1 MLVLV
6 AVVSAG
12 FFLFV
17 LLAMIVNGAWVA
29 HKMTMTERVS
39 VTGDP
44 SHLGLQWEDVG
55 FLSRGDG
62 ISLNGWYLLEGNDDR
77 CIILIHGVDHH
88 RNDPQIRSLQ
98 LGNDLVERGFSV
110 LLFDLRARGES
121 GGTRSSEGDREQ
133 WDVLGAIDYV
143 LGRGIP
149 LERIGL
155 LGFSLGAG
163 VAILVAAQE
172 PRIPAVVSDSGWLD
186 YMTELDRLYLGPIP
200 LPSWTAIFVVLAG
213 RLLFK
218 ADFHKARPVQVVE
231 QVRQPVFFIHGE
243 NDPVIPAEESRVLFE
258 VSDNQEDRIWIV
270 PGADHVNVYR
280 RRPAEYVNR
289 VSSFFH
295 RHIG

>member
-44 SHLGLQWEDVG
+44 SHLGLQWEDVA

-149 LERIGL
+149 LERIGC
-155 LGFSLGAG
+155 
-163 VAILVAAQE
+163 
-172 PRIPAVVSDSGWLD
+172 
-186 YMTELDRLYLGPIP
+186 
-200 LPSWTAIFVVLAG
+200 
-213 RLLFK
+213 
-218 ADFHKARPVQVVE
+218 
-231 QVRQPVFFIHGE
+231 
-243 NDPVIPAEESRVLFE
+243 
-258 VSDNQEDRIWIV
+258 
-270 PGADHVNVYR
+270 
-280 RRPAEYVNR
+280 
-289 VSSFFH
+289 
-295 RHIG
+295 

>member
-44 SHLGLQWEDVG
+44 SHLGLHWEDVA

>member
-44 SHLGLQWEDVG
+44 SHLGLQWEDVA

-218 ADFHKARPVQVVE
+218 ADFHKARPVQVVD

>member
-44 SHLGLQWEDVG
+44 SHLGLQWEDVA

-243 NDPVIPAEESRVLFE
+243 NDPVISAEESRVLFE

>member
-1 MLVLV
+1 
-6 AVVSAG
+6 
-12 FFLFV
+12 
-17 LLAMIVNGAWVA
+17 MIVNGAWVA

-44 SHLGLQWEDVG
+44 SHLGLQWEDVA

-172 PRIPAVVSDSGWLD
+172 PRIPAVVSDSGWPD

>member
-1 MLVLV
+1 MLLLV
-6 AVVSAG
+6 AVISAG

-44 SHLGLQWEDVG
+44 SHLGLQWEDVA

-186 YMTELDRLYLGPIP
+186 YMTELDQLYLGPIP

>member
-44 SHLGLQWEDVG
+44 SHLGLQWEDVA

-280 RRPAEYVNR
+280 RRPEEYVNR

>member
-44 SHLGLQWEDVG
+44 SHLGLQWEDVA

-77 CIILIHGVDHH
+77 CIILIHGVDQH